1 MTLKL
6 KKPRLKEIHGVLF
19 LENRIRIGSGL
30 GYASEIENPSDK
42 YTDLFKNLT
51 GEHTLDALVKR
62 TVSTKLS
69 KEEILEAIETL
80 FEAGYLEDACCNVS
94 NQLTEK
100 ELERY
105 KVNLNFFNTFS
116 NPNMSK
122 YDYQIKLKNSHVI
135 IFGLGG
141 IGSNICMALIEL
153 GVGKITAFDFDT
165 VELSNLNRQLLYSTD
180 SVGKLKVEEATR
192 RINDFNPEI
201 EFNAFQKKISSSED
215 VKQLLSEHS
224 GDVVVNVADFPT
236 GYIDFWVNEA
246 CVNKGIPLF
255 TALVA
260 KKYGRSYSVVPGET
274 ACYNCQ
280 YLEELENNPK
290 YLEELAATRVET
302 SDGLG
307 LYRTPNGALGPTC
320 LFHGYFVS
328 YEILRYLL
336 FGSKK
341 MLTYNKRFKIDFM
354 TFETEFED
362 LKIMDSCEVC
372 NRYKSD

>member
-1 MTLKL
+1 M
-6 KKPRLKEIHGVLF
+6 KKPKLKEIHGVLF
-19 LENRIRIGSGL
+19 LENRIRIGSGF

-42 YTDLFKNLT
+42 YTELFKNLT
-51 GEHTLDALVKR
+51 GEYDVDTLVKK
-62 TVSTKLS
+62 TVSSRLS
-69 KEEILEAIETL
+69 EEEIVEAIETL
-80 FEAGYLEDACCNVS
+80 FNSGYLEEADYDVS
-94 NQLTEK
+94 EQLTEK

-105 KVNLNFFNTFS
+105 KVNLNFFNTLS

-141 IGSNICMALIEL
+141 IGSNICMALTEL
-153 GVGKITAFDFDT
+153 GVGKITAFDFDV
-165 VELSNLNRQLLYSTD
+165 VELSNLNRQLLYSTN

-192 RINDFNPEI
+192 RVNDFNPEI
-201 EFNAFQKKISSSED
+201 EFNAIHKKISSAEE
-215 VKQLLSEHS
+215 VEQLLNEYS

-236 GYIDFWVNEA
+236 GYIDFWINKA
-246 CVNKGIPLF
+246 CVNKKIPLF

-260 KKYGRSYSVVPGET
+260 KKDGRSYSVIPGET

-280 YLEELENNPK
+280 YLEEIENNPK
-290 YLEELAATRVET
+290 YIEELAATRVET
-302 SDGLG
+302 NDDLG

-341 MLTYNKRFKIDFM
+341 ILTYNKRFKIDFM
-354 TFETEFED
+354 TFETKFED

-372 NRYKSD
+372 SNKS